1 MPQSRRRHE
10 QVTGKAADANFSI
23 SFVESN
29 ASMFHH
35 PSVGVK
41 VLVGEIDMEHE
52 KSDLHWTML
61 RRKAFKLAGGLLR
74 TKIVVPDG
82 LVYYS
87 TCYAPGPTAKERAAQ
102 IRQGL
107 IGRTGY
113 NEQVSELVFD
123 WFGDGDT
130 VQVAVVGKETLR
142 EAVDFA
148 TPIGL
153 NPIAFSADPNP
164 SQFGSEPFFDAPAE
178 VSESVDTDGSYLGEN
193 RKFSDRL
200 RDGGRSI
207 SALIR
212 GFGNRRDRIDLPFGI
227 LSSGGARTSS
237 KEHCVRP
244 AFGELGRNDSNH
256 SCMNLAT
263 SLIRPLFGAVRSRS
277 YAKRVAAA
285 VLAGT
290 VQIAAL
296 ANPSAA
302 AEATAEPVEYLPVP
316 RPLVLEPPVLLRP
329 RYLGGNPI
337 IASAENTPEPEPE
350 SELIGA
356 RPEDQPAAEIPDET
370 AIGPSVRSSS
380 ISPDVEA
387 TVSGADE
394 ASGATAVSGGT
405 TEEAAD
411 DAVAADD
418 AAADDSAVSPKVAA
432 AELADPEA
440 TEVALEEE
448 GTTGIEFAAP
458 RKRPES
464 VVAAVAEYVPPPP
477 RPDYIANA
485 RKQIRHSA
493 VASALQS
500 GPPPRPTN
508 LKTFA
513 AAYAGG
519 ARSQKSKS
527 YETAELHATENGA
540 LKNARL
546 ILIGVMGKP
555 NDRKALVRLKGG
567 TLVSLSVGDRLD
579 GGRVKSIHRDHIIYT
594 KGKRT
599 RRLAMPD

>member
-10 QVTGKAADANFSI
+10 QVTGKAADANFSV
-23 SFVESN
+23 SFIESN

-87 TCYAPGPTAKERAAQ
+87 TCYAPGPTAQERTAQ

-153 NPIAFSADPNP
+153 NPVAFSAEPSP

-178 VSESVDTDGSYLGEN
+178 AGESVNSDDSRLGEN

-227 LSSGGARTSS
+227 LSSVGAQTSS

-256 SCMNLAT
+256 SCMNLPA
-263 SLIRPLFGAVRSRS
+263 SLSRPLFGAVRSRS
-277 YAKRVAAA
+277 FAKRAAA
-285 VLAGT
+285 AALAGT

-316 RPLVLEPPVLLRP
+316 RPQVLEPPVLLRP

-337 IASAENTPEPEPE
+337 MESAEFAPEPEPG

-356 RPEDQPAAEIPDET
+356 RPEDQPPTEIPDET
-370 AIGPSVRSSS
+370 TIGSSVQSSS
-380 ISPDVEA
+380 IAPEMEA
-387 TVSGADE
+387 TVSAVGE
-394 ASGATAVSGGT
+394 ASGATSVLSGT

-411 DAVAADD
+411 DAVAADNT
-418 AAADDSAVSPKVAA
+418 ATDDSAVSPEAAA

-440 TEVALEEE
+440 AEVALEEE
-448 GTTGIEFAAP
+448 YATGIEFIAP
-458 RKRPES
+458 QKRPES
-464 VVAAVAEYVPPPP
+464 IIAAVAEYVPPP
-477 RPDYIANA
+477 RPDYIAKA
-485 RKQIRHSA
+485 RKQIRRSA
-493 VASALQS
+493 AASALQS

-508 LKTFA
+508 LKTFS

-519 ARSQKSKS
+519 ARSQISKS
-527 YETAELHATENGA
+527 YETVELHATENGV